1 VAETA
6 PSKKQ
11 PPRLWIGLGVLLLL
25 VLGGAASYLRVPT
38 EKAQRIQARKDLI
51 LKEVDQVAL
60 RDACRATIVKFGSPG
75 LKRMKPDDPRIPP
88 IVRRL
93 EPTEVLLTEH
103 YLRIEMGDKQLNYGL
118 ESFRD
123 RMHQVPFPTSRELLE
138 GLWYYD
144 SVRPDMVDR
153 FPS

>member
-1 VAETA
+1 VPPTRL
-6 PSKKQ
+6 
-11 PPRLWIGLGVLLLL
+11 PRLWVAVGALAVA
-25 VLGGAASYLRVPT
+25 VAGGAIVYLRVPT
-38 EKAQRIQARKDLI
+38 EKAQRVQARKDLI
-51 LKEVDQVAL
+51 LKGVDLTAL
-60 RDACRATIVKFGSPG
+60 RDACRATIVKYGSPG
-75 LKRMKPDDPRIPP
+75 LKRMKPDDPRVPP

-103 YLRIEMGDKQLNYGL
+103 YLRVEMGDAELNYGL